1 MASSTTISTE
11 QQGLA
16 LTGTISKIIP
26 ALSSIPLLGS
36 IIGIASSVLSV
47 FGASHA
53 AAVAN
58 EGKVL
63 NTAIPDFENGAIQT
77 MAQLNAGLITEA
89 QAIATLQV
97 LQANYYTT
105 VASIIKKSGPCTP
118 YPTCQTGAADGGM
131 TPRCCSTAS
140 SCNAACCNGCVAI
153 EYTVTGLTAIINA
166 GGGNFTIPG
175 VGANGAVQGHA
186 AVPLSYSR
194 PDIVTVF
201 DRQVEN
207 IFGITPSVTG
217 AESNYILFAFIV
229 SIGIFALW
237 GVWHFGKRIV

>member
-1 MASSTTISTE
+1 M
-11 QQGLA
+11 
-16 LTGTISKIIP
+16 
-26 ALSSIPLLGS
+26 
-36 IIGIASSVLSV
+36 

-53 AAVAN
+53 AAVAK
-58 EGKVL
+58 EGQVL
-63 NTAIPDFENGAIQT
+63 NSAIPDFENGVITT
-77 MAQLNAGLITEA
+77 MANLNSGLITEA
-89 QAIATLQV
+89 QAIATLQA

-105 VASIIKKSGPCTP
+105 VAGIIKKSGPCTP

-153 EYTVTGLTAIINA
+153 EYTVTGLTAVINA

-186 AVPLSYSR
+186 AVPLSYVR
-194 PDIVTVF
+194 PNFVTTI
-201 DRQVEN
+201 DRTVEGF
-207 IFGITPSVTG
+207 FGVAPSVANT
-217 AESNYILFAFIV
+217 SQDYLLFAFIA